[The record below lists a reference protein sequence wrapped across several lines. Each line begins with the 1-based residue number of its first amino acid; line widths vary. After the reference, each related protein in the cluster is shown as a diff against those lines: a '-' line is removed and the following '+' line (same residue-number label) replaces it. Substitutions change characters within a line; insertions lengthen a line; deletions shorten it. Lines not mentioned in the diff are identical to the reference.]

1 MDVFFLFYFR
11 LLLLDWQLQRRAPSA
26 VLHLKVIGHSVCCVL
41 PYFLK
46 EHILSAKDNTRQ
58 LHRDNCLYLIFIFFA
73 INAFHQHFFFFF
85 VLVSLLSRRKGRN
98 PRHFHKTVGA
108 AAQQLPLW
116 NARWYRRGSSTDEA
130 LHIFSFL
137 FLVSFLEVISG
148 SIRNWSETPS
158 NKERLCSLLDY
169 RPSGILLKTIYIWC
183 MCVCICFAY
192 ATKSQKI
199 KRRHLIVKKK
209 KSNILRPNL
218 FRDPHFCYFFFF
230 SKISPATLYFKRP
243 IFIQFFQ

>member
-1 MDVFFLFYFR
+1 MTSASCIILFP
-11 LLLLDWQLQRRAPSA
+11 LLLAKLANTLFDQNFWKIRVGKSRWHQ
-26 VLHLKVIGHSVCCVL
+26 
-41 PYFLK
+41 
-46 EHILSAKDNTRQ
+46 ILSPFDMNQTEM
-58 LHRDNCLYLIFIFFA
+58 F
-73 INAFHQHFFFFF
+73 
-85 VLVSLLSRRKGRN
+85 LSQTKCK
-98 PRHFHKTVGA
+98 KTFPQKKVGA

-130 LHIFSFL
+130 LHIFFFSVSRL
-137 FLVSFLEVISG
+137 FSL
-148 SIRNWSETPS
+148 S
-158 NKERLCSLLDY
+158 NKWLHSELKRDPFKQRARLCSLFY

-199 KRRHLIVKKK
+199 KRRHLIVKNK